1 MAVQPFTL
9 TPPQKR
15 FVTAGYYGSFLAVG
29 LVTASLGPAL
39 PYLAEKAQVSLSAI
53 SILFASR
60 SMGRILGALL
70 SGKLYDHFRGHSLL
84 ILSLTILGLT
94 TVLIPLPAI
103 LWGLILITFLNG
115 IAQGMI
121 NVGGNTLLVWLHGA
135 KFAPWMNGLHGFFG
149 IGSMIAPILITWIFS
164 AGGGLNWAFLSIAML
179 MLPACLLVFRA
190 PAVLPQPA
198 VRENST
204 NARTVPMMVLL
215 IAIFFFCYAGTLQT
229 FGGWIYTYALEMSIT
244 GPQMAGVLT
253 SLYWGVFTFGRLV
266 SIPLSRKLRCETMLW
281 GGLAGSFIA
290 ILILMGLPANPTAI
304 WSGTI
309 LLGVCLAPLFAAMM
323 AFAEQKMH
331 ITAQVNSWFNVGH
344 SIGLLVIPWLV
355 GQFFESAGPQ
365 VMFLFLM
372 STTMIGA
379 AMLLILIT
387 TSRHQTKNAQPL
399 LQESK

>member
-1 MAVQPFTL
+1 
-9 TPPQKR
+9 
-15 FVTAGYYGSFLAVG
+15 
-29 LVTASLGPAL
+29 
-39 PYLAEKAQVSLSAI
+39 
-53 SILFASR
+53 
-60 SMGRILGALL
+60 MGRILGALL

-94 TVLIPLPAI
+94 TVLTPLPAI
-103 LWGLILITFLNG
+103 LWGLIFITFLNG
-115 IAQGMI
+115 IAQGML

-135 KFAPWMNGLHGFFG
+135 KVAPWMNGLHFFFG
-149 IGSMIAPILITWIFS
+149 LGSMIAPVLFSWIFS
-164 AGGGLNWAFLSIAML
+164 AGGSLNWAFLSIALL

-204 NARTVPMMVLL
+204 NTRTVPMMVLL
-215 IAIFFFCYAGTLQT
+215 IALFFFCHAGTLQA
-229 FGGWIYTYALEMSIT
+229 FGGWIYTYALKMNIT

-253 SLYWGVFTFGRLV
+253 SLYWGMFTFGRLV
-266 SIPLSRKLRCETMLW
+266 SIHLSRKLRCETMLW
-281 GGLAGSFIA
+281 GGLAGSFIG
-290 ILILMGLPANPTAI
+290 ILILMGMPANPTAI

-331 ITAQVNSWFNVGH
+331 ITAQVNSWFNIGH
-344 SIGLLVIPWLV
+344 SIGFLVIPWLV

-365 VMFLFLM
+365 VMFLILM
-372 STTMIGA
+372 VTTLIGA
-379 AMLLILIT
+379 ALLLILIT

-399 LQESK
+399 LQETK